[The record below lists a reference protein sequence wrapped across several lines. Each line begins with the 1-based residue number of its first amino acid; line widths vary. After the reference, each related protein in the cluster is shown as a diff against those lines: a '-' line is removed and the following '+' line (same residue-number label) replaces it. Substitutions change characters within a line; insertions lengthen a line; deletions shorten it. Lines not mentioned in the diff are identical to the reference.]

1 MAEIQIRTLAM
12 NFWATAEHSL
22 RYKYSGN
29 IPDSI
34 QDRLTNCADAA
45 FHLDNEMSTIR
56 GEIINAQQLN
66 EIKQNLVN
74 NILENIQ
81 NLYFVAKLDDMN
93 KINKEFIDLWEAD
106 DVEKLREFNEK
117 LNIMAELYRI

>member
-1 MAEIQIRTLAM
+1 MLA
-12 NFWATAEHSL
+12 
-22 RYKYSGN
+22 
-29 IPDSI
+29 
-34 QDRLTNCADAA
+34 
-45 FHLDNEMSTIR
+45 
-56 GEIINAQQLN
+56 NAQQLN

-93 KINKEFIDLWEAD
+93 TINKEFIDLWETD
-106 DVEKLREFNEK
+106 DVDRLREFNEK

>member
-1 MAEIQIRTLAM
+1 M
-12 NFWATAEHSL
+12 
-22 RYKYSGN
+22 
-29 IPDSI
+29 
-34 QDRLTNCADAA
+34 TNCADAA
-45 FHLDNEMSTIR
+45 FHLDREMSTIR
-56 GEIINAQQLN
+56 GEITNAQQLN

-93 KINKEFIDLWEAD
+93 TINKEFIDLWETD
-106 DVEKLREFNEK
+106 DVDRLREFNEK

>member
-1 MAEIQIRTLAM
+1 MLA
-12 NFWATAEHSL
+12 
-22 RYKYSGN
+22 
-29 IPDSI
+29 
-34 QDRLTNCADAA
+34 
-45 FHLDNEMSTIR
+45 
-56 GEIINAQQLN
+56 NAQQLN

-93 KINKEFIDLWEAD
+93 TINKEFIDLWEAD
-106 DVEKLREFNEK
+106 DVDKLREFNEK

>member
-1 MAEIQIRTLAM
+1 
-12 NFWATAEHSL
+12 
-22 RYKYSGN
+22 
-29 IPDSI
+29 
-34 QDRLTNCADAA
+34 
-45 FHLDNEMSTIR
+45 MSTIR
-56 GEIINAQQLN
+56 GEITNAQQLN

-93 KINKEFIDLWEAD
+93 TINKEFIDLWETD
-106 DVEKLREFNEK
+106 DVDRLREFNEK

>member
-1 MAEIQIRTLAM
+1 
-12 NFWATAEHSL
+12 
-22 RYKYSGN
+22 
-29 IPDSI
+29 
-34 QDRLTNCADAA
+34 
-45 FHLDNEMSTIR
+45 MSTIR

-66 EIKQNLVN
+66 EIKQSLVN

-93 KINKEFIDLWEAD
+93 KINKEFIDLWGAD
-106 DVEKLREFNEK
+106 DVDKLREFNEK